1 MCERWADILDQSC
14 CDGQLVWTSEPMAGC
29 WQQEHKHPTPAG
41 EVTNLIEKNRVR
53 NVVTLFEI
61 AILISHKSATRVAGR
76 DIPMTTRN
84 RAADTKLWTAQ
95 SPHE

>member
-1 MCERWADILDQSC
+1 MS
-14 CDGQLVWTSEPMAGC
+14 DGPIFWTSLVVTANWFGRRNRWPVVGYDL
-29 WQQEHKHPTPAG
+29 QNLSTPAG

-76 DIPMTTRN
+76 EIPMTTRN
-84 RAADTKLWTAQ
+84 QAADTKLWTAQ